1 MQPFDP
7 TEGEHSISTQ
17 HLVLACVAGV
27 ISLIVHVVLV
37 VFASNV
43 RFFDSVGTSMRDRP
57 ARQYE
62 AVRMVE
68 TIEEDG
74 RQQRVLDALRQAV
87 SDQQPGVL
95 ESVDE
100 LSQAPDPGLTEPLQA
115 TDDYLAGQDAGIIPS
130 PSLPE
135 RGARDQQQE
144 IVAIERRLVDVAPP
158 TLSRKL
164 IPAVERVPNAPDL
177 VTPTSA
183 DMVDVL
189 TSPEGSVFSTDTPP
203 PAALSSGLLKGDARE
218 PAQEAA
224 WTPEG
229 TAVLPDPGSELF
241 EEKPEEITDIK
252 PIERVLKASVAS
264 FVSRRDPDY
273 RYFRLTIDRAGEE
286 LLPVIPKDFLFVQD
300 CSASISEQR
309 LYFCREGL
317 RNSLS
322 VLAPG
327 DRFNVVRFKE
337 GIETCFP
344 DWQEPTDAAR
354 REAAAYINLMRSG
367 GNTDLSRSMLEL
379 LSIKRTAGR
388 PVIAMVITD
397 GLANT
402 GVTDSS
408 AIIGEFSRQN
418 DGAISVFT
426 LGTVQTA
433 NTYLLDLISYC
444 NRGTVK
450 TVTKGRWEIGE
461 AAAAFADSVSRP
473 VLGNLRFRFADE
485 ERSEVYPVQTS
496 NLYLDRP
503 LQLFGRCRKD
513 VDQVVF
519 QAVGEF
525 GPMKCDLLFVL
536 PLDEQSVTEDEEI
549 RSHWARQ
556 KIYHL
561 IGAYART
568 EDEATYME
576 LRKTARDYGEDIP
589 HRKRLRK
596 K

>member
-1 MQPFDP
+1 MQPFD
-7 TEGEHSISTQ
+7 TIEGEHSVSTQ
-17 HLVLACVAGV
+17 HLVLACVAGG
-27 ISLIVHVVLV
+27 ISLIVHVALVLL
-37 VFASNV
+37 ASNV
-43 RFFDSVGTSMRDRP
+43 RFFDSLGRATQERP
-57 ARQYE
+57 QRQYE

-68 TIEEDG
+68 AVEEDA

-87 SDQQPGVL
+87 SDQQPGAL

-100 LSQAPDPGLTEPLQA
+100 LSQTPDPGLTEPLQV

-130 PSLPE
+130 PPLPE
-135 RGARDQQQE
+135 RELRNQQQE
-144 IVAIERRLVDVAPP
+144 IVEIERRLVDVAPP
-158 TLSRKL
+158 TLDRKL

-183 DMVDVL
+183 DLVDVM
-189 TSPEGSVFSTDTPP
+189 TSPEGSAFSADKPQR
-203 PAALSSGLLKGDARE
+203 AALSSGLLKGDARE

-229 TAVLPDPGSELF
+229 AAVLPEAGSELF
-241 EEKPEEITDIK
+241 EEKPEDITDIK
-252 PIERVLKASVAS
+252 PIERVLKASVES
-264 FVSRRDPDY
+264 FVSRRDPEH

-309 LYFCREGL
+309 LHFCREGL
-317 RNSLS
+317 RDSLK

-344 DWQEPTDAAR
+344 DWQEPTDASL
-354 REAAAYINLMRSG
+354 REATAYINLMRAG

-408 AIIGEFSRQN
+408 EIIGEFSRQN
-418 DGAISVFT
+418 GGGISVFT
-426 LGTVQTA
+426 MGTVQTA

-450 TVTKGRWEIGE
+450 TVTRGRWEIAE

-473 VLGNLRFRFADE
+473 VLGNLRFRFADA
-485 ERSEVYPVQTS
+485 ERNEVYPVQTS

-503 LQLFGRCRKD
+503 LHLFGRCRKD
-513 VDQVVF
+513 VDRVVF

-525 GPMKCDLLFVL
+525 GPMKCDLLFVV
-536 PLDEQSVTEDEEI
+536 PLDQESVTNDEEI

-561 IGAYART
+561 IGDYART

-576 LRKTARDYGEDIP
+576 IRKTSRDYGESIP
-589 HRKRLRK
+589 HRKKLRK